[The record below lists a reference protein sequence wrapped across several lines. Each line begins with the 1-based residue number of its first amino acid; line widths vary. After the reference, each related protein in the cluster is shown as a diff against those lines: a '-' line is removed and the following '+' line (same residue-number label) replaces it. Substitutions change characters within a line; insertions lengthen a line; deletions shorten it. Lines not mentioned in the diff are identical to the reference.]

1 MVSLDTVINSHLN
14 DASFEMSINNDEA
27 RETAKKRL
35 AFVKHLVFT
44 NRDKVIEDVYVSNE
58 ELNEIWSKVNG

>member
-14 DASFEMSINNDEA
+14 DASFEMSINNDET
-27 RETAKKRL
+27 RDMAKKRL

-44 NRDKVIEDVYVSNE
+44 NRDKVIEDIYMSDE
-58 ELNEIWSKVNG
+58 ELIEIWSKVNG

>member
-14 DASFEMSINNDEA
+14 DASFEMSINNDET
-27 RETAKKRL
+27 RDMAKKRL
-35 AFVKHLVFT
+35 AFVKHLVFA
-44 NRDKVIEDVYVSNE
+44 NRDKAIEDIYVSNE